1 MARYLIKYN
10 IIIFLIILTSCSS
23 EKENLIIEG
32 KISGVKNSKIYL
44 SFVEEGKIIDS
55 VNIID
60 GKFKLQTYI
69 DASREMSIILGDKN
83 SENKF
88 DFISEPTNILF
99 TSSKDKFVFNGKIQ
113 NSKLYSDYKN
123 LKNQINRFEEKDLE
137 MLAEQIEISVKGDQN
152 KYDSINDQRLKL
164 NQRKI
169 LFIVNYAMNN
179 ASNPVSAFISY
190 KYRENINKKYLEKIY
205 ENLSEEIKNSFYGD
219 KLSSSF

>member
-1 MARYLIKYN
+1 MKYN

-23 EKENLIIEG
+23 EKKNLIIEG

-44 SFVEEGKIIDS
+44 SFAEEGKIIDS

-99 TSSKDKFVFNGKIQ
+99 TSSKDKFVFNGKIL

>member
-1 MARYLIKYN
+1 MKNKIL
-10 IIIFLIILTSCSS
+10 IFLIILTSCSS

-44 SFVEEGKIIDS
+44 SSVDEEEILDS

-60 GKFKLQTYI
+60 GKFTLKTYV
-69 DASREMSIILGDKN
+69 DTTKEMSMILGDKN

-88 DFISEPTNILF
+88 DFISEPAHILF

-123 LKNQINRFEEKDLE
+123 LKNQINRFDEKDLE
-137 MLAEQIEISVKGDQN
+137 MLAEQIEISIKGNPN
-152 KYDSINDQRLKL
+152 KYDSINEQRLKL

-169 LFIVNYAMNN
+169 LFIVNYAMSN

>member
-1 MARYLIKYN
+1 MKYY

-205 ENLSEEIKNSFYGD
+205 ENLSEEIKNSFYGA

>member
-1 MARYLIKYN
+1 MKN
-10 IIIFLIILTSCSS
+10 KIIIFLIILTSCSS

-44 SFVEEGKIIDS
+44 SSVDEEEILDS

-60 GKFKLQTYI
+60 GKFTLKTYI
-69 DASREMSIILGDKN
+69 DTTKEMSMILGDKN

-88 DFISEPTNILF
+88 DFISEPAHILF

-123 LKNQINRFEEKDLE
+123 LKNQINRFDEKDLE
-137 MLAEQIEISVKGDQN
+137 MLAEQIEISIKGNPN
-152 KYDSINDQRLKL
+152 KYDSINEQRLKL

-169 LFIVNYAMNN
+169 LFIVNYAMSN

-205 ENLSEEIKNSFYGD
+205 ENLSEEIKNSYYGG

>member
-1 MARYLIKYN
+1 MKN
-10 IIIFLIILTSCSS
+10 KIIIFFIILTSCSS
-23 EKENLIIEG
+23 EKENLFIEG
-32 KISGVKNSKIYL
+32 EINGVKNSKIYL
-44 SFVEEGKIIDS
+44 STVEEGKIIDS

-69 DASREMSIILGDKN
+69 DAIREMSIILGDKN

-113 NSKLYSDYKN
+113 NSKLYTDYKN

-137 MLAEQIEISVKGDQN
+137 MLAEQIEISIKGDQN

-169 LFIVNYAMNN
+169 LFIVNYAMSN

-190 KYRENINKKYLEKIY
+190 KYRQNINKKYLEKIY
-205 ENLSEEIKNSFYGD
+205 ENLSEEIKNSYYGV

>member
-1 MARYLIKYN
+1 MKYK

-32 KISGVKNSKIYL
+32 RISGVKNSKIYL
-44 SFVEEGKIIDS
+44 SSVEEGKIIDS

-69 DASREMSIILGDKN
+69 DATKEMSMILGDKN

-88 DFISEPTNILF
+88 DFISEPAHILF
-99 TSSKDKFVFNGKIQ
+99 SSSKDKFVFNGKIQ
-113 NSKLYSDYKN
+113 NSKLYIDYKN
-123 LKNQINRFEEKDLE
+123 LKNQINRFDEKDLE
-137 MLAEQIEISVKGDQN
+137 MLAEQIEISMIGNPN
-152 KYDSINDQRLKL
+152 KYDSINEQRLKL

-169 LFIVNYAMNN
+169 LFIVNYASNN
-179 ASNPVSAFISY
+179 SSNPISAFISY
-190 KYRENINKKYLEKIY
+190 KYRENINEKFLEKIY
-205 ENLSEEIKNSFYGD
+205 ENLSEEIKNSYYGA

>member
-1 MARYLIKYN
+1 MKN
-10 IIIFLIILTSCSS
+10 KIIIFLIILTSCSS

-44 SFVEEGKIIDS
+44 SSFDEEEILDS

-60 GKFKLQTYI
+60 GKFTLKTYV
-69 DASREMSIILGDKN
+69 DKTKEMSMILGDRN
-83 SENKF
+83 SEDKF
-88 DFISEPTNILF
+88 DFISEPAHILF
-99 TSSKDKFVFNGKIQ
+99 TSSKDKFVFNGQIQ
-113 NSKLYSDYKN
+113 NSKLYTDYKN
-123 LKNQINRFEEKDLE
+123 LKNQINRFDEKDLE
-137 MLAEQIEISVKGDQN
+137 MLAEQIEISVIGNPN
-152 KYDSINDQRLKL
+152 KYDSINEQRLKL

>member
-23 EKENLIIEG
+23 EKENLVIKGEIN
-32 KISGVKNSKIYL
+32 GVKNSKIYL
-44 SFVEEGKIIDS
+44 SSVEEGKIIDS

-69 DASREMSIILGDKN
+69 DATREMSIILDDKN

-113 NSKLYSDYKN
+113 NSKLYSDYRN

-137 MLAEQIEISVKGDQN
+137 MLAEQIEISIKGAQN

-169 LFIVNYAMNN
+169 LLIVNYAMSN

>member
-1 MARYLIKYN
+1 MKYN

-23 EKENLIIEG
+23 EKKNLIIEG

-69 DASREMSIILGDKN
+69 EASREMSIILGDKN

-113 NSKLYSDYKN
+113 NSKLYSEYKN

-137 MLAEQIEISVKGDQN
+137 MLAEQIEISVKGDQD

>member
-1 MARYLIKYN
+1 MKNN

-44 SFVEEGKIIDS
+44 SSVDEEEILDS

-60 GKFKLQTYI
+60 GKFTLKTYV
-69 DASREMSIILGDKN
+69 DKTKEMSMILGDRN
-83 SENKF
+83 SEDKF
-88 DFISEPTNILF
+88 DFISEPAHILF
-99 TSSKDKFVFNGKIQ
+99 TSSKDKFVFNGQIQ
-113 NSKLYSDYKN
+113 NSKLYTDYKN
-123 LKNQINRFEEKDLE
+123 LKNQINRFDEKDLE
-137 MLAEQIEISVKGDQN
+137 MLAEQIEISVTGNPN

-169 LFIVNYAMNN
+169 LFIVNYASNN
-179 ASNPVSAFISY
+179 SSNPISAFISY
-190 KYRENINKKYLEKIY
+190 KYRENINEKFLEKIY
-205 ENLSEEIKNSFYGD
+205 ENLSDEIKNSYYGA

>member
-1 MARYLIKYN
+1 MKYY

>member
-1 MARYLIKYN
+1 MKYN

-44 SFVEEGKIIDS
+44 SYVEEGKIIDS

-69 DASREMSIILGDKN
+69 DATREMSIILGDKN

-113 NSKLYSDYKN
+113 NSKLYSDYRN

-169 LFIVNYAMNN
+169 LFIVNYAYNN
-179 ASNPVSAFISY
+179 SSNPISAFISY
-190 KYRENINKKYLEKIY
+190 KYRKNINKKYLEKIY

>member
-1 MARYLIKYN
+1 MKYN

-69 DASREMSIILGDKN
+69 DASREMSIILGHKN

-88 DFISEPTNILF
+88 DFISEPAHILF
-99 TSSKDKFVFNGKIQ
+99 KSSKDKFVFNGKIQ
-113 NSKLYSDYKN
+113 NSKLYIDYKN
-123 LKNQINRFEEKDLE
+123 LKNQINRFDEKDLE
-137 MLAEQIEISVKGDQN
+137 MLAEQIEISVKGNPN
-152 KYDSINDQRLKL
+152 KYDSINEQRLKL

-169 LFIVNYAMNN
+169 LFIVNYAM
-179 ASNPVSAFISY
+179 SNKTSPLSAFISY
-190 KYRENINKKYLEKIY
+190 KYRNSISDDYLKKIF
-205 ENLSEEIKNSFYGD
+205 ENLSDEIKGSYYGVKLNSN
-219 KLSSSF
+219 L